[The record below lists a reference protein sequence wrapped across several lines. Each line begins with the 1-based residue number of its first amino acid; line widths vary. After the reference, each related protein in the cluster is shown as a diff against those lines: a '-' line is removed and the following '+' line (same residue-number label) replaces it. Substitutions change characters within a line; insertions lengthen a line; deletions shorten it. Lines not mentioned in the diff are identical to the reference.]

1 MDRDGNRDRQDV
13 TIISIDRLI
22 FIDFDITS
30 TYDDMVNKKR
40 KIGFHI
46 QHMDHI
52 IEEINTR

>member
-30 TYDDMVNKKR
+30 TYDDMVNKK
-40 KIGFHI
+40 
-46 QHMDHI
+46 
-52 IEEINTR
+52 